1 MEILSNKYLDENYAF
16 AAFAQQFVEPSDV
29 PDAHFTIKRAKLLWP
44 EF

>member
-1 MEILSNKYLDENYAF
+1 MVDISIEYLDEKYAF
-16 AAFAQQFVEPSDV
+16 AAFAQQFVEPSNV